1 MSMIFHDKIM
11 NKNLTRQIYV
21 CTYVNEMNDTSINFC
36 VIVELE
42 WIDKQLYNM
51 KTMNEKSSLG

>member
-1 MSMIFHDKIM
+1 MSMIFHDNIM